1 MNHSVRNNNNNENR
15 KAVKAT
21 STAAATANCNNNE
34 RKRQSK
40 YAIDWISTLY
50 LNENE
55 TMAKLKRTIL
65 L

>member
-1 MNHSVRNNNNNENR
+1 MNHLVRNNNNNNEKR

-21 STAAATANCNNNE
+21 STAADCNNNE